1 MKKSE
6 KKNLLIGSIFLAM
19 FAVWTAL
26 IQSVDVQPLVQK
38 WICNIQLLVSP
49 FHRGKHGNLYDYR
62 LDGAGACR
70 NMPYF
75 RRDWTCTVD
84 QKKKPFQGG
93 CRYHDFGC
101 VFCHRVL
108 GICDF

>member
-1 MKKSE
+1 MSE
-6 KKNLLIGSIFLAM
+6 TIEVARIDN
-19 FAVWTAL
+19 
-26 IQSVDVQPLVQK
+26 QK
-38 WICNIQLLVSP
+38 I
-49 FHRGKHGNLYDYR
+49 HDYR

-84 QKKKPFQGG
+84 QMKKPFQGG

>member
-1 MKKSE
+1 MDSFDSDCGCAATWSKRNKY
-6 KKNLLIGSIFLAM
+6 
-19 FAVWTAL
+19 
-26 IQSVDVQPLVQK
+26 
-38 WICNIQLLVSP
+38 WICDIQLLVSP
-49 FHRGKHGNLYDYR
+49 FYRGKHGNLNDYR
-62 LDGAGACR
+62 LDGAGACC

-75 RRDWTCTVD
+75 RRDWTGTVD
-84 QKKKPFQGG
+84 QKKKHFQGG